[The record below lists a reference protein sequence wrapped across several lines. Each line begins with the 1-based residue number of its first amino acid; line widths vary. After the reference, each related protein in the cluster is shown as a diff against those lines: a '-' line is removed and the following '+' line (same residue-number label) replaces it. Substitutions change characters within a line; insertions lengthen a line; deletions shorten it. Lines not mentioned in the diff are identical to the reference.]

1 MQKAKIKRKVPT
13 MQRTNINKMILLMLV
28 FLISAVFL
36 AMIRHFLMALL
47 LSGIFAALAQP
58 VYGKLAHMLGGRQR
72 LASLLTLLLFVLVV
86 LLPLTGLVG
95 IITAQALK
103 VAQSITPW
111 VQRQIAHPG
120 AFFQYLQEFP
130 YYDQIAPYREEIFR
144 KAGELASNGSLFL
157 VNVMKAGA
165 IGTVNFFLMI
175 FIFLYTGYFFLIE
188 GRALLNR
195 ILYYLPL
202 ENRNESRLLEKF
214 TSVTRA
220 TLKGTAVI
228 GVLQGGLAGLA
239 FAAAGIDAA
248 VFWGT
253 LMTVLSVIPGI
264 GSALI
269 WVPAAIILAAAGEY
283 LKAIALA
290 LFCGIAVGGLDN
302 LLRPRLVGK
311 DTQMHDLMI
320 FLGTLGGLALF
331 GLIGFVVGP
340 IIAALFVT
348 IWDIYGEAFTDILP
362 LVDDG
367 QGPPT
372 APGRAVPNASGRKE
386 DDSADPKSLRP

>member
-1 MQKAKIKRKVPT
+1 
-13 MQRTNINKMILLMLV
+13 MQRPNINKMILLILL

-47 LSGIFAALAQP
+47 LAGIFAALAQP
-58 VYGKLAHMLGGRQR
+58 IYGKLSRRLGGRRR
-72 LASLLTLLLFVLVV
+72 LASLLTLLLFILVV
-86 LLPLTGLVG
+86 LLPLTGLAG
-95 IITAQALK
+95 ILTAQALD

-120 AFFQYLQEFP
+120 AFFRYLQEFP

-144 KAGELASNGSLFL
+144 KAGELASNGSFFL
-157 VNVMKAGA
+157 VNVLKAGA
-165 IGTVNFFLMI
+165 VGTVNFFFLI

-195 ILYYLPL
+195 IMYYLPL
-202 ENRNESRLLEKF
+202 ENRDENRLLEKF

-239 FAAAGIDAA
+239 FAALGIDAA

-253 LMTVLSVIPGI
+253 IMTVLSVIPGI

-269 WVPAAIILAAAGEY
+269 WVPAAIILAASGEFI
-283 LKAIALA
+283 KAIALA
-290 LFCGIAVGGLDN
+290 LFCGIAVGSLDN
-302 LLRPRLVGK
+302 VLRPRLVGK

-320 FLGTLGGLALF
+320 FLSTLGGLALF

-348 IWDIYGEAFTDILP
+348 IWDIYGEAFRDILP

-367 QGPPT
+367 QGGQI
-372 APGRAVPNASGRKE
+372 APGEAVPDASSQNEE
-386 DDSADPKSLRP
+386 DSEEPKTPRP